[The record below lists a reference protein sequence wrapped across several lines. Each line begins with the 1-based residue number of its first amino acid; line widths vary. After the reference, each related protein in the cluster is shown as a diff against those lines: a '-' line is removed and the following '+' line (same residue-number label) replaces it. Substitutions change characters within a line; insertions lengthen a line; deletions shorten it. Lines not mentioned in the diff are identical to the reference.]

1 MVLWVGLIQLSR
13 SYSDSFM
20 NFACHMVW
28 GCAHGRGSKCLKIPQ
43 HSTAKMAH
51 THCKLLILLWPGK
64 SSLAVEWSM
73 YKWSVQVAW
82 TPQSIGMLSER
93 NHSRDLAGN
102 CIDSSVAF
110 LSTHAACNFLVSS
123 FPLLSPISFTR
134 AFYATVFSVVSTP
147 AISTRYALTQRSR
160 DIDLTCRGKIDK
172 GGKDN
177 MCRGGKLLLFCDS
190 LLKSTVKIG

>member
-1 MVLWVGLIQLSR
+1 MSE
-13 SYSDSFM
+13 D
-20 NFACHMVW
+20 
-28 GCAHGRGSKCLKIPQ
+28 
-43 HSTAKMAH
+43 STALNSQDGSYTLQAADS
-51 THCKLLILLWPGK
+51 P
-64 SSLAVEWSM
+64 
-73 YKWSVQVAW
+73 VAW
-82 TPQSIGMLSER
+82 EIQPGCRMEHVQMICPSGLDTSSIGMLSER

-102 CIDSSVAF
+102 CIDSLVAF

-123 FPLLSPISFTR
+123 FPLLSPISFSR

-160 DIDLTCRGKIDK
+160 DIDLTCHGKIDK